1 MLSYDLILS
10 GEDGEEE
17 TFCLF
22 RCLIEKL
29 NEEHRKFC
37 KKARVNPQAI
47 KFYCRGHQN
56 VTPRFTYKISFFYFF
71 F

>member
-22 RCLIEKL
+22 RCL
-29 NEEHRKFC
+29 NRK
-37 KKARVNPQAI
+37 I
-47 KFYCRGHQN
+47 KRRTQ
-56 VTPRFTYKISFFYFF
+56 KIL
-71 F
+71 